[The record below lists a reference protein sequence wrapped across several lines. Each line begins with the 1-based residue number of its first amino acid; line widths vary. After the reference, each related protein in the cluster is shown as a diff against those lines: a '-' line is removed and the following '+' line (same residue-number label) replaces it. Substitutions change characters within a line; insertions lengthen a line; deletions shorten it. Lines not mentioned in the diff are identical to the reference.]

1 MLKHKKQIIVRNKRL
16 RKIRNSLR
24 EFLIRVVYDEMDIL
38 QNFDN
43 LYDWSNLNLEE
54 QNESGILQGKITN
67 LFGLISKSICSCPL
81 CTNTDRD
88 MVFIPDH
95 ETWYC
100 IECQEQGLI
109 WDPSHESEEDRSHH
123 DYINW
128 YLEQKE
134 KFAKKYL
141 NREKSDSEKENYDIF

>member
-1 MLKHKKQIIVRNKRL
+1 
-16 RKIRNSLR
+16 
-24 EFLIRVVYDEMDIL
+24 LIRVVYDEIEIL
-38 QNFDN
+38 RNFAS
-43 LYDWSNLNLEE
+43 LYDDWSNITREE
-54 QNESGILQGKITN
+54 ENEFSQLQATKIN
-67 LFGLISKSICSCPL
+67 LFHLISKSICSCPL
-81 CTNTDRD
+81 CSNTDRD

-109 WDPSHESEEDRSHH
+109 WDPSQGSEEDRYQH

-134 KFAKKYL
+134 KFTKRSINDKKL
-141 NREKSDSEKENYDIF
+141 DSE